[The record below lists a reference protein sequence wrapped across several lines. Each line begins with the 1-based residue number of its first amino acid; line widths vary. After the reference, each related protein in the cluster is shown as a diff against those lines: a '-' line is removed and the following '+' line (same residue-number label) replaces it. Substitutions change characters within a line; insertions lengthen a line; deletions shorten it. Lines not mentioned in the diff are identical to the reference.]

1 MITMNK
7 ISLFCCN
14 MIIILI
20 HFGQTSS
27 ELKIISKNNVKLNEL
42 KSEKSMSCSE
52 NSKQNNPIEL
62 NDNMI
67 RNYDTLSQ
75 DDVVKQQYAMLPYP
89 EVKPGEFENIRR
101 HYNSENKNIPM
112 LIAPAVTLEN
122 INHFLFRGRND
133 FR

>member
-1 MITMNK
+1 MK
-7 ISLFCCN
+7 
-14 MIIILI
+14 
-20 HFGQTSS
+20 
-27 ELKIISKNNVKLNEL
+27 EV
-42 KSEKSMSCSE
+42 KSEKSMSCIKNNE
-52 NSKQNNPIEL
+52 QNNTIEFEV
-62 NDNMI
+62 NVI

-89 EVKPGEFENIRR
+89 EVKPGEFEIIRR
-101 HYNSENKNIPM
+101 HYGSDNKNIPM

>member
-1 MITMNK
+1 MNE
-7 ISLFCCN
+7 ISLFGC
-14 MIIILI
+14 MIIIVFI
-20 HFGQTSS
+20 HFRQTFS
-27 ELKIISKNNVKLNEL
+27 ELRTISDNIKSKIS
-42 KSEKSMSCSE
+42 KSEKSISCSK
-52 NSKQNNPIEL
+52 NNKQNNPVKS
-62 NDNMI
+62 NANVI

-101 HYNSENKNIPM
+101 HYNSDHKNIPM